1 MVSAQGLPWVWGPGK
16 AIAACKVAPI
26 LHVRRGVPPF
36 QGWILDGWA
45 VNPGKCLGWKQAPFR
60 GPPGADPVI
69 LTHPRLAPDQEPGS
83 SR

>member
-1 MVSAQGLPWVWGPGK
+1 MVSAQGLPWVCGPGK

-26 LHVRRGVPPF
+26 LHVRRAVPPF
-36 QGWILDGWA
+36 QGWILDGWT

-60 GPPGADPVI
+60 GQSGADPVI
-69 LTHPRLAPDQEPGS
+69 ITHPRLAPDPEPGS